1 MVYIPIMKYSK
12 SYFRKNIDAMDGYTP
27 GEQPK
32 DMKYVKLNTN
42 ENPYPP
48 SPAVAKALKSFTSGR
63 LRLYPDPLA
72 CELRRTIAG
81 LFRLKPDNVIVGN
94 GSDDILTI
102 TTRAFAGEKDSIA
115 CFDPSYSLYPVLA
128 ELQDSRCIRIPLK
141 FDGDFSIPANSVKL
155 AKNAKLFY
163 IARPNAPTGTLFPI
177 KEIRKICR
185 EFKGIVFVDEAYA
198 DFADDNC
205 VCLLKEFPNL
215 IIGRTLSKSY
225 SLAGLRLGYA
235 LSSAKII
242 EGLMKVKDSYNV
254 GMLVQAIAIA
264 ALKDRKYFNETKR
277 KIFRTRALL
286 VKSLLKKGFKVCG
299 SDSNFVFASP
309 PDKNGEGLYR
319 RLKAKGVLVRFFRG
333 PVTGKYVRITVGT
346 DEEIRILLKSI

>member
-1 MVYIPIMKYSK
+1 MKTEK

-48 SPAVAKALKSFTSGR
+48 SPAVAEALKTFDSRR

-81 LFRLKPDNVIVGN
+81 IFRLEPENVIVGN

-102 TTRAFAGEKDSIA
+102 TTRAFVGEKESLA
-115 CFDPSYSLYPVLA
+115 SFEPSYSLYPVLA
-128 ELQDSRCIRIPLK
+128 ELQDCRCIRIPLK
-141 FDGDFSIPANSVKL
+141 FDGDFSIPANSAEK
-155 AKNAKLFY
+155 AKGAKLFY
-163 IARPNAPTGTLFPI
+163 IARPNAPTGTLFPLD
-177 KEIRKICR
+177 EIRKICR
-185 EFKGIVFVDEAYA
+185 KFKGVVFVDEAYA

-205 VCLLKEFPNL
+205 VGLLKEFPNL

-235 LSSAKII
+235 LSSPKII
-242 EGLMKVKDSYNV
+242 EGMMKVKDSYNV
-254 GMLVQAIAIA
+254 GMLVQALATA
-264 ALKDRKYFNETKR
+264 ALKDRKYFNETKK
-277 KIFRTRALL
+277 KICRTRAFLL
-286 VKSLLKKGFKVCG
+286 KSLIAKGFKVCG

-309 PDKNGEGLYR
+309 PDQDGEGLYR
-319 RLKAKGVLVRFFRG
+319 RLKSKGVLVRFFRG
-333 PVTGKYVRITVGT
+333 PLTGKYVRITVGT
-346 DEEIRILLKSI
+346 DEEIKFLLRNI